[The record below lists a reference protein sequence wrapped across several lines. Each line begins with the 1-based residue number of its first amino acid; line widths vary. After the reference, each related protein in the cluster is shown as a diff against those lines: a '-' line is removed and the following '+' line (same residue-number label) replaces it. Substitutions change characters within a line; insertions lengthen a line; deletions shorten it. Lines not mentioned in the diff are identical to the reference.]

1 MTDKEWFDRLDKIFN
16 PSSPSVVALRDAV
29 ERAEHKQEVTFD
41 HFFNNGLKWNDKA
54 DTTDV
59 KAVFD
64 ALRELRNIAHTPQQ
78 KAVVGALLNNLPYK
92 TNLDV
97 AKLTSRIN
105 IAMLGLDVAKRL
117 EEQQAEIVNRVTELV
132 GKQHGGYNSQLRRRA
147 LMRVAVQTGND
158 TDTLPLIFK
167 HAQRL
172 SMDLDKVID
181 YQVRNYMN
189 PNSLKKA
196 AKEALEG
203 NKQWN
208 YTSDNWRSTVQKKY
222 MQTKAN
228 LERIFVTEAKAEQ
241 MRVTAKQLK
250 NNGYK
255 YVKVVSRHSTNVC
268 KYCEGMDG
276 AKVKID
282 SMVVGINVPPFH
294 PRCACN
300 IIPAETPVKEALEDL
315 ELQRLFKW
323 IVVFIMPS
331 NVLTGVKERTG
342 FLDGG

>member
-1 MTDKEWFDRLDKIFN
+1 MTDKEWFDQLAKIFN
-16 PSSPSVVALRDAV
+16 PNSPSVQALREVV

-54 DTTDV
+54 DPADV

-105 IAMLGLDVAKRL
+105 IAMLGLDVAKKL
-117 EEQQAEIVNRVTELV
+117 QMEQTEIVNKVTELT
-132 GKQHGGYNSQLRRRA
+132 GKQHGGYNTQLRRRA
-147 LMRVAVQTGND
+147 LLRVATQTGND

-181 YQVRNYMN
+181 YQVKNHMN

-196 AKEALEG
+196 AKEAL
-203 NKQWN
+203 
-208 YTSDNWRSTVQKKY
+208 DV
-222 MQTKAN
+222 
-228 LERIFVTEAKAEQ
+228 L
-241 MRVTAKQLK
+241 
-250 NNGYK
+250 
-255 YVKVVSRHSTNVC
+255 
-268 KYCEGMDG
+268 
-276 AKVKID
+276 
-282 SMVVGINVPPFH
+282 PPA
-294 PRCACN
+294 PKL
-300 IIPAETPVKEALEDL
+300 I
-315 ELQRLFKW
+315 
-323 IVVFIMPS
+323 
-331 NVLTGVKERTG
+331 
-342 FLDGG
+342 

>member
-1 MTDKEWFDRLDKIFN
+1 MTDKEWFDQLDKIFN
-16 PSSPSVVALRDAV
+16 PNSPSVQALRGAV

-41 HFFNNGLKWNDKA
+41 HFFNNGLKWNSKA
-54 DTTDV
+54 DPADV

-64 ALRELRNIAHTPQQ
+64 ALRELRTLAYTEQQ
-78 KAVVGALLNNLPYK
+78 RAVLGALLNNLPYK
-92 TNLDV
+92 TNSDV

-105 IAMLGLDVAKRL
+105 IAMLGLDIARRL
-117 EEQQAEIVNRVTELV
+117 EEQQTEIVNRVTELT
-132 GKQHGGYNSQLRRRA
+132 GKQHGGYNTQLRSRA

-181 YQVRNYMN
+181 YQVRNHMN
-189 PNSLKKA
+189 PDSLKKA

-208 YTSDNWRSTVQKKY
+208 YTSDNWRSTIQKKY

-268 KYCEGMDG
+268 KYCEGMNG
-276 AKVKID
+276 TKVKID
-282 SMVVGINVPPFH
+282 SMVIGINVPPFH

-315 ELQRLFKW
+315 GL
-323 IVVFIMPS
+323 
-331 NVLTGVKERTG
+331 
-342 FLDGG
+342 

>member
-1 MTDKEWFDRLDKIFN
+1 MTDKEWFDQLDKIFN
-16 PSSPSVVALRDAV
+16 PNSPSVQALREAV

-41 HFFNNGLKWNDKA
+41 HFFNNGLKWNSKA
-54 DTTDV
+54 DSADV

-64 ALRELRNIAHTPQQ
+64 ALRELRTLAYTEQQ
-78 KAVVGALLNNLPYK
+78 RAVLGALLNNLPYK
-92 TNLDV
+92 TNSDV

-105 IAMLGLDVAKRL
+105 IAMLGLDIARRL
-117 EEQQAEIVNRVTELV
+117 EEQQTEIVNRVTELT
-132 GKQHGGYNSQLRRRA
+132 GKQHGGYNTQLRSRA

-181 YQVRNYMN
+181 YQVRNHMN

-208 YTSDNWRSTVQKKY
+208 YTSDNWRSTIQKKY

-250 NNGYK
+250 NDGYK

-268 KYCEGMDG
+268 KYCEGMNG
-276 AKVKID
+276 TKVKID

-315 ELQRLFKW
+315 GL
-323 IVVFIMPS
+323 
-331 NVLTGVKERTG
+331 
-342 FLDGG
+342 

>member
-1 MTDKEWFDRLDKIFN
+1 MTDKEWFDQLDKIFN
-16 PSSPSVVALRDAV
+16 PNSPSVQALREAV

-41 HFFNNGLKWNDKA
+41 HFFNNGLKWNSKA
-54 DTTDV
+54 DSADI

-64 ALRELRNIAHTPQQ
+64 ALRELRIQTYTEQQ
-78 KAVVGALLNNLPYK
+78 KAVLGALLNNLPYK
-92 TNLDV
+92 TNSDV

-117 EEQQAEIVNRVTELV
+117 EDQQTEIVNRVTELT
-132 GKQHGGYNSQLRRRA
+132 GKQHGGYNTQLRHRA

-181 YQVRNYMN
+181 YQVRNHMN

-208 YTSDNWRSTVQKKY
+208 YTSDKWRSTVQKKY

-241 MRVTAKQLK
+241 IRVTAKQLK
-250 NNGYK
+250 NDGYK
-255 YVKVVSRHSTNVC
+255 YVKVVSRHSTSVC
-268 KYCEGMDG
+268 KYCEGMNG
-276 AKVKID
+276 NKVKID

-300 IIPAETPVKEALEDL
+300 IIPAETPVREALEDL
-315 ELQRLFKW
+315 GL
-323 IVVFIMPS
+323 
-331 NVLTGVKERTG
+331 
-342 FLDGG
+342 

>member
-1 MTDKEWFDRLDKIFN
+1 MTDKEWFDQLDKIFN
-16 PSSPSVVALRDAV
+16 PNSPSVQALREAV

-41 HFFNNGLKWNDKA
+41 HFFNNGLKWNSKA
-54 DTTDV
+54 DPADV

-64 ALRELRNIAHTPQQ
+64 ALRELRTLAYTEQQ
-78 KAVVGALLNNLPYK
+78 RAVLGALLNNLPYK
-92 TNLDV
+92 TNSDV

-105 IAMLGLDVAKRL
+105 IAMLGLDIARRL
-117 EEQQAEIVNRVTELV
+117 EEQQTEIVNRVTELT
-132 GKQHGGYNSQLRRRA
+132 GKQHGGYNTQLRSRA

-181 YQVRNYMN
+181 YQVRNHMN
-189 PNSLKKA
+189 PDSLKKA

-208 YTSDNWRSTVQKKY
+208 YTSDNWRSTIQKKY

-268 KYCEGMDG
+268 KYCEGMNG
-276 AKVKID
+276 TKVKSD
-282 SMVVGINVPPFH
+282 SMVIGINVPPFH

-315 ELQRLFKW
+315 GL
-323 IVVFIMPS
+323 
-331 NVLTGVKERTG
+331 
-342 FLDGG
+342 